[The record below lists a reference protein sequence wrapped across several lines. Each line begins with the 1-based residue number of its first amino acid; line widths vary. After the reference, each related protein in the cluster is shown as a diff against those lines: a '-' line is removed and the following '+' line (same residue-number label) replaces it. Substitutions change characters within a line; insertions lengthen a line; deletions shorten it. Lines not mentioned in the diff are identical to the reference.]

1 MFKTIAIIGLFLV
14 LSVTLYLFY
23 TNNKSKVAY
32 IKNVELYNEFALKKE
47 LETKLTVVKN
57 QRKSILDSLM
67 LQLKMASTQLEYS
80 KEKDSKEMK
89 LFQIQKQEYLYKEKQ
104 FDEDD
109 QRLAEQ
115 YSQQIWKQIN
125 QYVSDYGKENNYSFI
140 YGASGNGAIMYA
152 QDKYDVTKELA
163 EYINEKYKGE
173 KK

>member
-1 MFKTIAIIGLFLV
+1 MFKTILITGLFLM

-23 TNNKSKVAY
+23 GNNKSKVAY
-32 IKNVELYNEFALKKE
+32 IKSVDLYNEFGLKKE
-47 LETKLTVVKN
+47 LETKLITVKN

-67 LQLKMASTQLEYS
+67 LQLKMMSTQLEYNEGKDD
-80 KEKDSKEMK
+80 KEIK
-89 LFQIQKQEYLYKEKQ
+89 LFQIRKQDYLSKEKQ

-152 QDKYDVTKELA
+152 QDKYDVTKELTA
-163 EYINEKYKGE
+163 YINEKYKGE